1 MFSGCR
7 GIIGAP
13 SPLTAPMD
21 GMLAVWAWV
30 LTARAVL
37 GLGTDPDLQI
47 DVITELELVNSTR
60 GVTQVFGV
68 HNGSKAFLFQDGARE
83 IHAAP
88 HMSEKVIQLFR
99 NKSEFT
105 FLASIQQRSSTSG
118 VILSIREMEHSFFE
132 LESSGLRD
140 EIRYH
145 YRFNGKS
152 RTEAFPYRLA
162 DGQWHKIALTV
173 SASHVLLHVDCN
185 RIYERVIDPPDA
197 NLSPGSSLWLGQ
209 RNRKHGFFKGV
220 IQDVKMIFMPNGYI
234 TQCPNLNRTCPTC
247 SDFLSLVQ
255 GIMDLQELLAK
266 MTAKLNYAET
276 RLSQLENCHCEKT
289 CNVREV
295 VYRDRDSWVDD
306 DHCRNCTCKNGAVEC
321 RRMLCP
327 PLNCSSDSLP
337 VHVAGQCC
345 KVCRPKCIYGG
356 KVLAEGDRILTKSC
370 RECKN
375 GSLQKLMD
383 PCPPLN
389 CSEADRVLP
398 ENQCCSVCRG
408 HNFCADGHRCGENSE
423 CRNHNNK
430 ATCECLSGFQPI
442 QGDPAYCEDIDECAA
457 KMHYCH
463 ANTVC
468 VNLPGSYR
476 CDCVPGYIRVDDFS
490 CTEHDEC
497 GEGESSCD
505 ENAICANSVRGHSCT
520 CKPGYVG
527 NGTVC
532 RAFCEEGCRYGGTC
546 VAPNKCLCPSGFTGS
561 HCEKDIDE
569 CAEGIIECHNHSR
582 CVNLPGWFH
591 CECRSGFHDN
601 GTYSISGES
610 CVDID
615 ECALRTHTCWND
627 SACVNLEGGFD
638 CLCPSGPSCTGDCPH
653 EGGLKRNGQV
663 WTLKEDRCSVC
674 SCKDGKIFC
683 RRTAC
688 DCQNPSVDL
697 FCCPECDTRVTS
709 QCLDQTGH
717 KVYHS
722 GDNWTYSCQ
731 QCRCLEGEVDCW
743 PLTCPILTCEYTTIS
758 EGECCPHCVDD
769 PCIADGDPYDIRK
782 TCQDPQGITRL
793 GGSVWTMVGS
803 PCTTCKCKNGSVCCS
818 VDLDCLHNN

>member
-1 MFSGCR
+1 MD
-7 GIIGAP
+7 GIFALLAWM
-13 SPLTAPMD
+13 LTAK
-21 GMLAVWAWV
+21 AVF
-30 LTARAVL
+30 
-37 GLGTDPDLQI
+37 GIGTDNDLQI
-47 DVITELELVNSTR
+47 DIISELELENNTR
-60 GVTQVFGV
+60 GITQVYGA
-68 HNGSKAFLFQDGARE
+68 HNSSKAFLFHDVERE

-88 HMSEKVIQLFR
+88 HTGEKVIQLFR

-105 FLASIQQRSSTSG
+105 FLASIQQRSSSSG

-173 SASHVLLHVDCN
+173 SGSHVLIHVDCN
-185 RIYERVIDPPDA
+185 KIYERVIDPPES

-220 IQDVKMIFMPNGYI
+220 IQDVKLIFMPSGYI

-266 MTAKLNYAET
+266 LTAKLNYAET

-289 CNVREV
+289 CQVQGV
-295 VYRDRDSWVDD
+295 IYRDRDSWVDD
-306 DHCRNCTCKNGAVEC
+306 DHCRNCTCKNGAIEC
-321 RRMLCP
+321 RHMMCP
-327 PLNCSSDSLP
+327 PVNCSPEYLP
-337 VHVAGQCC
+337 IHVPGQCC
-345 KVCRPKCIYGG
+345 KICRPKCVYGG
-356 KVLAEGDRILTKSC
+356 KVLAEGQKILTTTCK
-370 RECKN
+370 ECKN
-375 GSLQKLMD
+375 GALQKVTE

-389 CSEADRVLP
+389 CTEEDRILP
-398 ENQCCSVCRG
+398 ENECCFVCRG
-408 HNFCADGHRCGENSE
+408 HDFCADGYQCGENSE
-423 CRNHNNK
+423 CRNWITK
-430 ATCECLSGFQPI
+430 ATCECRNGFVPI
-442 QGDPAYCEDIDECAA
+442 QGDPTYCEDIDECAA
-457 KMHYCH
+457 KMHYCQ

-468 VNLPGSYR
+468 VNLAGTYR
-476 CDCVPGYIRVDDFS
+476 CDCLPGYTRVDDFS

-497 GEGESSCD
+497 GDGQSICD
-505 ENAICANSVRGHSCT
+505 VNSICTNSVEGHSCT

-532 RAFCEEGCRYGGTC
+532 KAFCEEGCRYGGTC
-546 VAPNKCLCPSGFTGS
+546 VAPNKCACAPGFTGA

-569 CAEGIIECHNHSR
+569 CA
-582 CVNLPGWFH
+582 LK
-591 CECRSGFHDN
+591 
-601 GTYSISGES
+601 
-610 CVDID
+610 
-615 ECALRTHTCWND
+615 THTCWND

-709 QCLDQTGH
+709 QCLDQNGR
-717 KVYHS
+717 KLYHS
-722 GDNWTYSCQ
+722 GDKWTYSCQ
-731 QCRCLEGEVDCW
+731 ECRCLDGEVDCW
-743 PLTCPILTCEYTTIS
+743 PLSCPALSCEYTAMS

-769 PCIADGDPYDIRK
+769 PCLADNITYDIKK
-782 TCQDPQGITRL
+782 TCEDNHGVTRL
-793 GGSVWTMVGS
+793 SGSVWTMSGS

-818 VDLDCLHNN
+818 VDLECLHNN

>member
-1 MFSGCR
+1 
-7 GIIGAP
+7 
-13 SPLTAPMD
+13 MD
-21 GMLAVWAWV
+21 GMLAVWACV
-30 LTARAVL
+30 LAARAVL

-68 HNGSKAFLFQDGARE
+68 HNGSKAFLFQDGQRE

-185 RIYERVIDPPDA
+185 RIYERVIDPPDT

-220 IQDVKMIFMPNGYI
+220 IQDVKIIFMPNGYI

-266 MTAKLNYAET
+266 MTAKLNYAES
-276 RLSQLENCHCEKT
+276 RLGQLENCHCEKT
-289 CNVREV
+289 CQVREV
-295 VYRDRDSWVDD
+295 IYRDKDSWVED

-337 VHVAGQCC
+337 VHIAGQCC

-356 KVLAEGDRILTKSC
+356 RELAEGDRILAKSC

-375 GSLQKLMD
+375 GALQKLTE
-383 PCPPLN
+383 PCPSLN
-389 CSEADRVLP
+389 CSETDRVLP

-423 CRNHNNK
+423 CRNRNTK

-463 ANTVC
+463 SNTVC

-476 CDCVPGYIRVDDFS
+476 CDCVSGFIRVDDFS

-497 GEGESSCD
+497 GGGESSCD
-505 ENAICANSVRGHSCT
+505 ENAICANSVLGHSCT

-532 RAFCEEGCRYGGTC
+532 R
-546 VAPNKCLCPSGFTGS
+546 
-561 HCEKDIDE
+561 
-569 CAEGIIECHNHSR
+569 
-582 CVNLPGWFH
+582 
-591 CECRSGFHDN
+591 
-601 GTYSISGES
+601 
-610 CVDID
+610 DID

-722 GDNWTYSCQ
+722 GDNWTYGCQ
-731 QCRCLEGEVDCW
+731 QCQCLEGEVDCW

-758 EGECCPHCVDD
+758 EGECCSHCVDD
-769 PCIADGDPYDIRK
+769 PCISDSDPYDISK

>member
-1 MFSGCR
+1 
-7 GIIGAP
+7 
-13 SPLTAPMD
+13 MD
-21 GMLAVWAWV
+21 VILALWACV
-30 LTARAVL
+30 LAAEAVIVF
-37 GLGTDPDLQI
+37 GTDTDLQI
-47 DVITELELVNSTR
+47 DLITELELVNNTR

-68 HNGSKAFLFQDGARE
+68 HNGSKAFLFQDVERE

-118 VILSIREMEHSFFE
+118 VIVSIRELEHSFFE

-185 RIYERVIDPPDA
+185 RIYERVIDPPET

-209 RNRKHGFFKGV
+209 RNRKHGFFKGI
-220 IQDVKMIFMPNGYI
+220 IQDVKIIFTPNGYI

-289 CNVREV
+289 CQVHQV
-295 VYRDRDSWVDD
+295 IYRDKDSWVED

-327 PLNCSSDSLP
+327 PLNCSPDSLP
-337 VHVAGQCC
+337 VHVPGQCC
-345 KVCRPKCIYGG
+345 KICRPKCIYGG
-356 KVLAEGDRILTKSC
+356 KILAEGQLILTKSC
-370 RECKN
+370 RECKD
-375 GSLQKLMD
+375 GVLQKVTG
-383 PCPPLN
+383 PCPSLN
-389 CSEADRVLP
+389 CTDEDRILP

-408 HNFCADGHRCGENSE
+408 YNFCAEGYRCGENAE
-423 CRNHNNK
+423 CKNWNTK
-430 ATCECLSGFQPI
+430 ATCECKTGYVPI
-442 QGDPAYCEDIDECAA
+442 QGDPAYCEDVDECAA
-457 KMHYCH
+457 KMHYCQ

-476 CDCVPGYIRVDDFS
+476 CDCVPGYVRVDDFS

-497 GEGESSCD
+497 SSGQTNCD
-505 ENAICANSVRGHSCT
+505 ENAICTNSVRGHSCT

-527 NGTVC
+527 NGTIC

-546 VAPNKCLCPSGFTGS
+546 LAPNKCLCPSGFTGS
-561 HCEKDIDE
+561 HCEK
-569 CAEGIIECHNHSR
+569 
-582 CVNLPGWFH
+582 
-591 CECRSGFHDN
+591 
-601 GTYSISGES
+601 
-610 CVDID
+610 DID

-709 QCLDQTGH
+709 QCLDQNGH
-717 KVYHS
+717 KLYHS

-743 PLTCPILTCEYTTIS
+743 PLVCADLSCEYTTIS
-758 EGECCPHCVDD
+758 EGECCPRCVSD
-769 PCIADGDPYDIRK
+769 PCLADNITYDIRR
-782 TCQDPQGITRL
+782 TCQDTHGITRL
-793 GGSVWTMVGS
+793 SGSVWTMVGS
-803 PCTTCKCKNGSVCCS
+803 PCTACKCKNGSVCCS
-818 VDLDCLHNN
+818 VDLECLHNN

>member
-1 MFSGCR
+1 
-7 GIIGAP
+7 
-13 SPLTAPMD
+13 MD
-21 GMLAVWAWV
+21 GIFALLACV
-30 LTARAVL
+30 LTAEAVI
-37 GLGTDPDLQI
+37 GFGTDSDLQI
-47 DVITELELVNSTR
+47 DIISELELENSTR
-60 GVTQVFGV
+60 GITQVFGA
-68 HNGSKAFLFQDGARE
+68 HNGSKAFLFQDAERE

-88 HMSEKVIQLFR
+88 HSSEKVIQLFR

-105 FLASIQQRSSTSG
+105 FLASVQQKSSSSG
-118 VILSIREMEHSFFE
+118 IILSIREMEHSFFE

-152 RTEAFPYRLA
+152 KTEAFPYRLA

-185 RIYERVIDPPDA
+185 KIYERVIDPPET

-220 IQDVKMIFMPNGYI
+220 IQDVKLIFMPNGYI
-234 TQCPNLNRTCPTC
+234 SQCPNLNRTCPTC

-266 MTAKLNYAET
+266 LTAKLNYAET
-276 RLSQLENCHCEKT
+276 RLSQLESCHCEKT
-289 CNVREV
+289 CQVQGV
-295 VYRDRDSWVDD
+295 IYRDRDSWVDD

-327 PLNCSSDSLP
+327 PLNCSPDFLP
-337 VHVAGQCC
+337 VHVPGQCC
-345 KVCRPKCIYGG
+345 KICRPKCIYGG
-356 KVLAEGDRILTKSC
+356 KVLSEGQRILTVNC

-375 GSLQKLMD
+375 GALQKVTD

-389 CSEADRVLP
+389 CTKEEQILP
-398 ENQCCSVCRG
+398 ENECCFVCQG
-408 HNFCADGHRCGENSE
+408 YDFCSDGHHCGENSE
-423 CRNHNNK
+423 CRNLMTK
-430 ATCECLSGFQPI
+430 ATCECRNGFIPM
-442 QGDPAYCEDIDECAA
+442 QGDPTYCEDIDECAA
-457 KMHYCH
+457 KMHYCQ

-476 CDCVPGYIRVDDFS
+476 CDCVPGYTRVDDFS

-497 GEGESSCD
+497 GNGQSDCD
-505 ENAICANSVRGHSCT
+505 KNSICTNSVQGHSCT
-520 CKPGYVG
+520 CKPGFVG
-527 NGTVC
+527 NGTYC
-532 RAFCEEGCRYGGTC
+532 RAFCEVECRYGGTC
-546 VAPNKCLCPSGFTGS
+546 VAPNKCVCPPGFTGT
-561 HCEKDIDE
+561 HCEK
-569 CAEGIIECHNHSR
+569 
-582 CVNLPGWFH
+582 
-591 CECRSGFHDN
+591 
-601 GTYSISGES
+601 
-610 CVDID
+610 DID

-638 CLCPSGPSCTGDCPH
+638 CLCTSGPSCTGDCPH

-709 QCLDQTGH
+709 QCLDRNGR
-717 KVYHS
+717 KLYHS
-722 GDNWTYSCQ
+722 GDKWIYRCQ
-731 QCRCLEGEVDCW
+731 QCRCLAGEVDCW
-743 PLTCPILTCEYTTIS
+743 PLDCPSLSCEYTAIS
-758 EGECCPHCVDD
+758 EGDCCPHCVDD
-769 PCIADGDPYDIRK
+769 PCLADNIPYDIRK
-782 TCQDPQGITRL
+782 TCQDTHGITRL
-793 GGSVWTMVGS
+793 AGSVWTMPGS

-818 VDLDCLHNN
+818 VDLECLHNN

>member
-1 MFSGCR
+1 
-7 GIIGAP
+7 
-13 SPLTAPMD
+13 MD
-21 GMLAVWAWV
+21 GIFALLACV
-30 LTARAVL
+30 LTAKAVF
-37 GLGTDPDLQI
+37 GFGTDNDLQI
-47 DVITELELVNSTR
+47 DIISELKLENSTR
-60 GVTQVFGV
+60 GITQVYGT
-68 HNGSKAFLFQDGARE
+68 HNGSKAFLFHDVERE

-88 HMSEKVIQLFR
+88 HTGEKVIQLFR

-105 FLASIQQRSSTSG
+105 FLASIQQRSSSSG

-162 DGQWHKIALTV
+162 DGQWHKIALSV
-173 SASHVLLHVDCN
+173 SGSHVLIHVDCN
-185 RIYERVIDPPDA
+185 KIYERVIDPPER

-220 IQDVKMIFMPNGYI
+220 IQDVKLIFMPSGYI

-266 MTAKLNYAET
+266 LTAKLNYAET

-289 CNVREV
+289 CQVQGV
-295 VYRDRDSWVDD
+295 IYRDRDSWVDD
-306 DHCRNCTCKNGAVEC
+306 DHCRNCTCKNGAIEC
-321 RRMLCP
+321 RHILCP
-327 PLNCSSDSLP
+327 PVNCSPEYLP
-337 VHVAGQCC
+337 IHVPGQCC
-345 KVCRPKCIYGG
+345 KMCRPKCIYGG
-356 KVLAEGDRILTKSC
+356 KVLAEGQKILTATCK
-370 RECKN
+370 ECKN
-375 GSLQKLMD
+375 GALQKAAE

-389 CSEADRVLP
+389 CTEEDRILP
-398 ENQCCSVCRG
+398 ENECCFVCRG
-408 HNFCADGHRCGENSE
+408 HDFCADGYQCGENSE
-423 CRNHNNK
+423 CRNWITK
-430 ATCECLSGFQPI
+430 ATCECRNGFVPI
-442 QGDPAYCEDIDECAA
+442 QGDLTYCEDIDECAA
-457 KMHYCH
+457 KMHYCQ
-463 ANTVC
+463 ANTMC

-476 CDCVPGYIRVDDFS
+476 CDCLPGYTRVDDFS

-497 GEGESSCD
+497 GNGQSSCD
-505 ENAICANSVRGHSCT
+505 ENSICTNSVEGHSCT

-527 NGTVC
+527 NGTIC

-546 VAPNKCLCPSGFTGS
+546 VAPNKCVCPPGFTGA

-569 CAEGIIECHNHSR
+569 C
-582 CVNLPGWFH
+582 
-591 CECRSGFHDN
+591 
-601 GTYSISGES
+601 T
-610 CVDID
+610 
-615 ECALRTHTCWND
+615 LRTHTCWND

-709 QCLDQTGH
+709 QCLDQNGR
-717 KVYHS
+717 KLYHS
-722 GDNWTYSCQ
+722 GDKWTYSCQ
-731 QCRCLEGEVDCW
+731 ECRCLAGEVDCW
-743 PLTCPILTCEYTTIS
+743 PLSCPSLSCEYTAMS

-769 PCIADGDPYDIRK
+769 PCLADNITYDIKK
-782 TCQDPQGITRL
+782 TCEDSHGVIRL
-793 GGSVWTMVGS
+793 SGSVWTMSGS

-818 VDLDCLHNN
+818 VDLECLHNN

>member
-1 MFSGCR
+1 MD
-7 GIIGAP
+7 GIFAFWACM
-13 SPLTAPMD
+13 LTAK
-21 GMLAVWAWV
+21 AVI
-30 LTARAVL
+30 

-47 DVITELELVNSTR
+47 DIISELLLDNSTR
-60 GVTQVFGV
+60 GVTQVFGA
-68 HNGSKAFLFQDGARE
+68 HNGSKAFLFHDVERE

-88 HMSEKVIQLFR
+88 HTSEKVIQLFR

-105 FLASIQQRSSTSG
+105 FLASIQQRSSSSG

-145 YRFNGKS
+145 YRYNGKS

-162 DGQWHKIALTV
+162 DGQWHKVALTV
-173 SASHVLLHVDCN
+173 SASHILLHVDCN
-185 RIYERVIDPPDA
+185 KIYERVIDPPET
-197 NLSPGSSLWLGQ
+197 NLSPGSTLWLGQ

-220 IQDVKMIFMPNGYI
+220 IQDAKLIFMPNGYI

-266 MTAKLNYAET
+266 LTAKLNYAES
-276 RLSQLENCHCEKT
+276 RLSQLESCHCEKT
-289 CNVREV
+289 CQVHGMI
-295 VYRDRDSWVDD
+295 YRDKDSWVDD

-327 PLNCSSDSLP
+327 PLNCSPEHLP
-337 VHVAGQCC
+337 IHIPGQCC
-345 KVCRPKCIYGG
+345 KVCRPKCVYGG
-356 KVLAEGDRILTKSC
+356 KVLAEGQKILTTSC
-370 RECKN
+370 RECRN
-375 GSLQKLMD
+375 GALQKVAE

-389 CSEADRVLP
+389 CTEDDRILP
-398 ENQCCSVCRG
+398 ENECCFVCRG
-408 HNFCADGHRCGENSE
+408 YDFCADGHQCGENSA
-423 CRNHNNK
+423 CRNEITK
-430 ATCECLSGFQPI
+430 ATCECRNGFVPV
-442 QGDPAYCEDIDECAA
+442 QGDPTYCEDIDECAA
-457 KMHYCH
+457 KMHYCQ

-476 CDCVPGYIRVDDFS
+476 CDCVSGYTRVDDFS
-490 CTEHDEC
+490 CTEHDDC
-497 GEGESSCD
+497 GNGHSGCD
-505 ENAICANSVRGHSCT
+505 ENSICTNSVQGHSCT

-532 RAFCEEGCRYGGTC
+532 RPFCEEGCRYGGTC
-546 VAPNKCLCPSGFTGS
+546 VAPNKCACPPGFTGA
-561 HCEKDIDE
+561 HCEK
-569 CAEGIIECHNHSR
+569 
-582 CVNLPGWFH
+582 
-591 CECRSGFHDN
+591 
-601 GTYSISGES
+601 
-610 CVDID
+610 DID

-653 EGGLKRNGQV
+653 DDGLKRNGQV

-709 QCLDQTGH
+709 QCLDQNGH

-731 QCRCLEGEVDCW
+731 QCRCLAGEVDCW
-743 PLTCPILTCEYTTIS
+743 PLSCPTLSCEYSAITD
-758 EGECCPHCVDD
+758 GECCPHCVDD
-769 PCIADGDPYDIRK
+769 PCAADINYDIQK
-782 TCQDPQGITRL
+782 TCQDSQGATRL
-793 GGSVWTMVGS
+793 SGSVWTMSGT
-803 PCTTCKCKNGSVCCS
+803 PCTTCICKNGSICCS
-818 VDLDCLHNN
+818 VDLECLHNN

>member
-1 MFSGCR
+1 MVAKTNLTLNYLEWWSSLESYFCALI
-7 GIIGAP
+7 GISAVNFAGF
-13 SPLTAPMD
+13 
-21 GMLAVWAWV
+21 GM
-30 LTARAVL
+30 
-37 GLGTDPDLQI
+37 DPDLQI
-47 DVITELELVNSTR
+47 DIITELDLVNTTT
-60 GVTQVFGV
+60 GVTQVSGL
-68 HNGSKAFLFQDGARE
+68 HNASKAFLFQERE

-88 HMSEKVIQLFR
+88 HLNEKLIQLFR

-105 FLASIQQRSSTSG
+105 FLATLQQKASTSG
-118 VILSIREMEHSFFE
+118 VILSIRELEHSYFE

-152 RTEAFPYRLA
+152 RTEVFPYRMA
-162 DGQWHKIALTV
+162 DGQWHKIALSL
-173 SASHVLLHVDCN
+173 SASHLLLHVDCN
-185 RIYERVIDPPDA
+185 RIYERVIDPPET
-197 NLSPGSSLWLGQ
+197 NLTPGSSLWLGQ
-209 RNRKHGFFKGV
+209 RNRKHGFFKGI
-220 IQDVKMIFMPNGYI
+220 IQDVKVIFIPNGFI

-289 CNVREV
+289 CQVNGVI
-295 VYRDRDSWVDD
+295 YRDKDSWVED
-306 DHCRNCTCKNGAVEC
+306 DHCRNCTCKSGVVEC
-321 RRMLCP
+321 RRMSCP
-327 PLNCSSDSLP
+327 SLSCSPDALP
-337 VHVAGQCC
+337 VHVGGQCC
-345 KVCRPKCIYGG
+345 KICRCKYIALIFSSHPLFNWSYTCFESRDTFFYEFHSFSCYNTKLCPLCI
-356 KVLAEGDRILTKSC
+356 S
-370 RECKN
+370 
-375 GSLQKLMD
+375 
-383 PCPPLN
+383 
-389 CSEADRVLP
+389 
-398 ENQCCSVCRG
+398 G
-408 HNFCADGHRCGENSE
+408 HNFCAGGHRCGENSE
-423 CRNHNNK
+423 CKNWNTK
-430 ATCECLSGFQPI
+430 ATCECKSGYVSI
-442 QGDPAYCEDIDECAA
+442 QGDSAYCEDIDECAA

-476 CDCVPGYIRVDDFS
+476 CDCVPGYVRVDDFS

-497 GEGESSCD
+497 GSGQHNCD
-505 ENAICANSVRGHSCT
+505 VNAICTNTIRGHSCT

-527 NGTVC
+527 NGTIC

-546 VAPNKCLCPSGFTGS
+546 VAPNKCSCPSGFTGS

-582 CVNLPGWFH
+582 CVNLPGWYH

-601 GTYSISGES
+601 GTYSPSGES
-610 CVDID
+610 CIDID
-615 ECALRTHTCWND
+615 ECALRIHTCWND
-627 SACVNLEGGFD
+627 SACVNLAGGFD

-709 QCLDQTGH
+709 QCLDQNGH
-717 KVYHS
+717 KLYHS

-743 PLTCPILTCEYTTIS
+743 PLLCPNPNCEYTAIS
-758 EGECCPHCVDD
+758 EGECCPHCVSD
-769 PCIADGDPYDIRK
+769 PCLADNITYDIQK
-782 TCQDPQGITRL
+782 TCLDGYGITRL
-793 GGSVWTMVGS
+793 SGSVWTMVGS
-803 PCTTCKCKNGSVCCS
+803 PCTTCKCKVLSGSSHATCIEINRS
-818 VDLDCLHNN
+818 KDR